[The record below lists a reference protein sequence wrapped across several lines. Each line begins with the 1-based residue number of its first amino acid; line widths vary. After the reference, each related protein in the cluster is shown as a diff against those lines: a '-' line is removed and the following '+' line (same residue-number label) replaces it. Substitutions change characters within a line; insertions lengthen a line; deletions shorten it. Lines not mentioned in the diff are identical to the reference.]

1 MPLYPAPDRDDI
13 SGTAPNPDSAT
24 ARAGFGA
31 LWDFATS
38 LLGLTGDPA
47 DARAALEVPFIDDVN
62 DALALMPT
70 TVEMND
76 AIADAVAYVAGD
88 VLQMVTA
95 TDAGATLTTNTLTN
109 VMGTAASIT
118 PKSTA
123 SKLYIT
129 ATFNARLKDTGNR
142 EAQFAIYEGGS
153 QLSLNSVALA
163 NAKTSVGGPQTF
175 GPMTIAAITTNS
187 ALTAR
192 SFTIRV
198 RNPWN
203 TDDVGA
209 TSIVMAIT
217 EIKT

>member
-1 MPLYPAPDRDDI
+1 MPFSPAPDRDDI

-31 LWDFATS
+31 LWDFVTS

-47 DARAALEVPFIDDVN
+47 DARAALGVSSTAET
-62 DALALMPT
+62 AT
-70 TVEMND
+70 
-76 AIADAVAYVAGD
+76 AISTAVGTKVAGD

-95 TDAGATLTTNTLTN
+95 TDAGATLATNTLTN

-129 ATFNARLKDTGNR
+129 ATFSASLLDNGNR
-142 EAQFAIYEGGS
+142 KAEFAIYEGGT
-153 QLSLNSVALA
+153 QHALNTVYLS
-163 NAKTSVGGPQTF
+163 NAKTVIAVPQTF
-175 GPMTIAAITTNS
+175 GPMTIVASVTNTVT
-187 ALTAR
+187 TAR
-192 SFTIRV
+192 AFTLRV
-198 RNPWN
+198 RNPVN